1 MYKIMCKK
9 HNKKQNT
16 VSLGNGARGHWIG
29 DPHAKHVMMFYHG
42 RCLSTLERVSRL
54 TEDKGGAFIMP
65 GTFAHFEFMF
75 HCRQRAKKRFHDF
88 AVFCLDYSLVPYDVY
103 PTQLRQ
109 AVAALR
115 YLIEDQHR
123 DPRTIM
129 LGGDSAGGNL
139 VAAVLLHLANP
150 HPTIEPLKLKHPL
163 RAALMIS
170 PWVSFSIDTPSFTTN
185 AKKDLLT
192 APAIK
197 KAGLAYIVGTP
208 PGDVYAEPILATPS
222 MWACIASQIVGEVL
236 ITAGA
241 NELLCDEVV
250 IFASK
255 VKSGFDI
262 ADVVDGGSL
271 EKELEKSGIE
281 IEICEEAGVRK
292 EVVKSRVEIEIC
304 EGEGHDEVILDYF
317 LLSRGKAKSARAVKG
332 WMARVL

>member
-1 MYKIMCKK
+1 
-9 HNKKQNT
+9 
-16 VSLGNGARGHWIG
+16 
-29 DPHAKHVMMFYHG
+29 
-42 RCLSTLERVSRL
+42 
-54 TEDKGGAFIMP
+54 MP

-88 AVFCLDYSLVPYDVY
+88 AVFCLDYSLVPHEVY

-109 AVAALR
+109 AVSALR
-115 YLIEDQHR
+115 YLIEDQKR
-123 DPRTIM
+123 DSRTIM

-150 HPTIEPLKLKHPL
+150 HPAVEPLKLKYPL
-163 RAALMIS
+163 RAALLIS

-197 KAGLAYIVGTP
+197 KAGLAYVVGTP
-208 PGDVYAEPILATPS
+208 PGDIYAEPILATPG
-222 MWACIASQIVGEVL
+222 MWADIASHVVNRVL
-236 ITAGA
+236 VTAGA

-255 VKSGFDI
+255 VKGGFDM
-262 ADVVDGGSL
+262 ADTIGKGGGVQREVL
-271 EKELEKSGIE
+271 KSGMEIEIE
-281 IEICEEAGVRK
+281 IEICEERGLQK
-292 EVVKSRVEIEIC
+292 EPGKSRVEIEIC

-317 LLSRGKAKSARAVKG
+317 LLSRGKGRSAKAVKT
-332 WMARVL
+332 WMAKVL